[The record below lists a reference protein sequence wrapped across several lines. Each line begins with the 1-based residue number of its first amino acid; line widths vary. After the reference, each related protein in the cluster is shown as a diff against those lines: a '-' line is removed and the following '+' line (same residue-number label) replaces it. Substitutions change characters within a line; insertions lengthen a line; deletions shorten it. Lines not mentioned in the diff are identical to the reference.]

1 VTFRCISEGTSAFM
15 LLDREGDWFVLD
27 SEEEIVVD
35 GDIGAGVLLTTIRP
49 PILGDV
55 NGDGLVNLADAIV
68 VLKVMAK
75 MEQGEVV
82 PTTGDVNGDG
92 KIGLAEASYVFQ
104 KAAGLR

>member
-1 VTFRCISEGTSAFM
+1 
-15 LLDREGDWFVLD
+15 
-27 SEEEIVVD
+27 
-35 GDIGAGVLLTTIRP
+35 
-49 PILGDV
+49 
-55 NGDGLVNLADAIV
+55 
-68 VLKVMAK
+68 